1 VKKDNIFIQALK
13 IKEGQTSFIIAVVS
27 TALLFPIGKFLGS
40 SHFGFFIML
49 AVSMLSLSSAQQF
62 ARILVAIR
70 DSQDD

>member
-1 VKKDNIFIQALK
+1 VKKDSIFMQAMR

-27 TALLFPIGKFLGS
+27 TVALFPLGKFLGD

-49 AVSMLSLSSAQQF
+49 AVSMVSLSAAQQF

-70 DSQDD
+70 DSQNK